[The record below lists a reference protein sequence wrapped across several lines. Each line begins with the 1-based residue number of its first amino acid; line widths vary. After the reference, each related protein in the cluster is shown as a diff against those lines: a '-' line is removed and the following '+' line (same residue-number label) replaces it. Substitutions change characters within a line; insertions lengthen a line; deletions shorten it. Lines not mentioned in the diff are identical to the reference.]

1 MKTLL
6 CKILLMPLLLS
17 LLVGCTISIDLS
29 SQPTAEVVVPAPPQ
43 PTEAPP
49 APTAAPPGPIIPA
62 GWSTYRNDAV
72 GFEIS
77 YPATYSALDDANNL
91 YGWTNGVVLL
101 YNSGQ
106 SYDIAIQLW
115 NSQTEY
121 ENEFSGQMERI
132 TVYPIG
138 NQFLTIMDVTQEPE
152 NPGVIA
158 TFHRIE

>member
-1 MKTLL
+1 MKTLMG
-6 CKILLMPLLLS
+6 KIILVSLLLS

-29 SQPTAEVVVPAPPQ
+29 SQSTITAVVPTLPQ

-49 APTAAPPGPIIPA
+49 APTAAPPGPTIPA

-77 YPATYSALDDANNL
+77 YPTTYSALDDANNL

-106 SYDIAIQLW
+106 SYDLAIQLW
-115 NSQTEY
+115 NSQAEY

-132 TVYPIG
+132 TIHPIG

-152 NPGVIA
+152 NSGVIA